1 MSNLRKRID
10 KNDGRQISL
19 FDLLVEAQR
28 DNTAPRA
35 GSMDIDTAL
44 RCQISDELKKC
55 PYSRYHVAARM
66 SELTGTEITK
76 SMLDSWTAES
86 KEFHRFPAIFLPAFC
101 VAVESPC
108 LLNFLGRKAGV
119 FVLPGKEALRA
130 EIQKLLE
137 ERERINRGIK
147 RRKAFLG
154 AMDEKV

>member
-1 MSNLRKRID
+1 MSKYKKKLD
-10 KNDGRQISL
+10 KQDDRQRSL

-35 GSMDIDTAL
+35 GSLDIDTEM
-44 RCQISDELKKC
+44 RHQISSELKKC

-86 KEFHRFPAIFLPAFC
+86 KELHRFPAIFLPAFC
-101 VAVESPC
+101 VAVGSPC
-108 LLNFLGRKAGV
+108 LMNFLGRRAWV

-137 ERERINRGIK
+137 ERERINKGIK
-147 RRKAFLG
+147 KRRTLLEG
-154 AMDEKV
+154 L